1 MIAHLGKR
9 CFNFVK
15 EFSPNNIIMVV
26 SFIATHQARLRGFL
40 QELINT
46 YDPIWSIT
54 ESSNSQKPSTN
65 LMNFKTDPPEAIYI
79 DEIGK
84 RQQCRNYNLLN
95 LADWIIQNELSSKTV
110 SPVETVSQ
118 VETESP
124 VEETASPV
132 EKTDIKDIKNFFD
145 DEGEIASFMNCAI
158 LKIHMDG
165 RYVTIELVYQGE
177 LEEDK
182 GNRRYF
188 VTQSDKIEQVEFKKI
203 TLPLENTI
211 LSHFFDKGIYTFY
224 LMRHGQG
231 DHNVRTDFN
240 KRFAQLFYT
249 GNTTLTQI
257 GKDQAIKAAKALDLN
272 PTTINYLFTSDLKRT
287 RETLAYF
294 YMQLCIELINKN
306 IKTNKTNKTNKPIE
320 INKTFYILPCS
331 HELQYKISNETST
344 NIDKLN
350 EREVIA
356 SENKPACQFN
366 EIIIQE
372 ANYPFTF
379 TSNASYYRDFYD
391 SKCRYGAIRKSWF
404 GRKGGKKKT
413 RKARVSHK
421 TTYKR
426 KGKKSNSHRR
436 RRRRNTKKR
445 SR

>member
-46 YDPIWSIT
+46 
-54 ESSNSQKPSTN
+54 QSTN
-65 LMNFKTDPPEAIYI
+65 TWHISGEPKELMDFKTDPPEAINT

-95 LADWIIQNELSSKTV
+95 LADWIIKNEPPVETDSPV
-110 SPVETVSQ
+110 ENESPVETDITSI
-118 VETESP
+118 
-124 VEETASPV
+124 
-132 EKTDIKDIKNFFD
+132 KTKFFD
-145 DEGEIASFMNCAI
+145 DKGEIASFMNCAI
-158 LKIHMDG
+158 LKIHMNG
-165 RYVTIELVYQGE
+165 SYVTIELVYQGE
-177 LEEDK
+177 LDEDK
-182 GNRRYF
+182 GKKRRYF
-188 VTQSDKIEQVEFKKI
+188 VTQSDNTQSDNTQSDNTQSDNTQSDNIVKVVFEKI

-211 LSHFFDKGIYTFY
+211 LSHFINKENYTFY

-231 DHNVRTDFN
+231 DHNVRTGFW
-240 KRFAQLFYT
+240 KKAT
-249 GNTTLTQI
+249 AVVGIGNTTLTQTGI
-257 GKDQAIKAAKALDLN
+257 NQAINAADFAANELNLD

-287 RETLAYF
+287 RQTLAYF
-294 YMQLCIELINKN
+294 YMQLCINKKLINN
-306 IKTNKTNKTNKPIE
+306 T
-320 INKTFYILPCS
+320 NKTFYILPCS
-331 HELQYKISNETST
+331 HELSYVKSNESIT

-350 EREVIA
+350 DGLLIA

-366 EIIIQE
+366 DIIIQE
-372 ANYPFTF
+372 GNNKFTF

-391 SKCRYGAIRKSWF
+391 SNCRFGTFRKIRF

-445 SR
+445 IR

>member
-40 QELINT
+40 QELIN
-46 YDPIWSIT
+46 I
-54 ESSNSQKPSTN
+54 QSTN
-65 LMNFKTDPPEAIYI
+65 TWHISGEPKELMYFKTNVSDDQSI
-79 DEIGK
+79 DVHKTGE
-84 RQQCRNYNLLN
+84 RQHCRDYNLLN
-95 LADWIIQNELSSKTV
+95 LADWIIQNELSSKTA
-110 SPVETVSQ
+110 SQ
-118 VETESP
+118 
-124 VEETASPV
+124 VEETASQD
-132 EKTDIKDIKNFFD
+132 EETDIKDIKTNFFD
-145 DEGEIASFMNCAI
+145 GGEIASFMNCAI

-165 RYVTIELVYQGE
+165 KRVTIELVYQGE
-177 LEEDK
+177 LDEDK

-188 VTQSDKIEQVEFKKI
+188 VTQNNNTLSTNIKQVEFKKI

-211 LSHFFDKGIYTFY
+211 LSHFAGKREYTFY

-231 DHNVRTDFN
+231 DHNVRTGLLKKATAVFGI
-240 KRFAQLFYT
+240 
-249 GNTTLTQI
+249 GNTTLTQTGI
-257 GKDQAIKAAKALDLN
+257 NQAIKAAKALDLN

-331 HELQYKISNETST
+331 HELAYEKSNETST

-350 EREVIA
+350 EGVVIA

-379 TSNASYYRDFYD
+379 TSNASYYEKFYD
-391 SKCRYGAIRKSWF
+391 SNCRYGIFRNSWF

-445 SR
+445 IR

>member
-9 CFNFVK
+9 WFNFVK
-15 EFSPNNIIMVV
+15 EFSPNNIIMIV

-46 YDPIWSIT
+46 YDPTWST
-54 ESSNSQKPSTN
+54 TKSSNSQKPSKN
-65 LMNFKTDPPEAIYI
+65 LMDFKTDPPEAINI

-95 LADWIIQNELSSKTV
+95 LADWIIQNV
-110 SPVETVSQ
+110 SPVE
-118 VETESP
+118 ETESP
-124 VEETASPV
+124 VEETDITSI
-132 EKTDIKDIKNFFD
+132 KTKFFD

-182 GNRRYF
+182 GKRRYF
-188 VTQSDKIEQVEFKKI
+188 VTQSDNIEQVVFNKI
-203 TLPLENTI
+203 TLPLNNTI
-211 LSHFFDKGIYTFY
+211 LSHFFDKGKYTFY

-231 DHNVRTDFN
+231 DHNVRTGFL
-240 KRFAQLFYT
+240 KKAT
-249 GNTTLTQI
+249 AAVGIGNTTLTKKGI
-257 GKDQAIKAAKALDLN
+257 KQALTAANALDLN

-287 RETLAYF
+287 RQTLAYF
-294 YMQLCIELINKN
+294 YMKLCIESINNNTN
-306 IKTNKTNKTNKPIE
+306 IET
-320 INKTFYILPCS
+320 NKTFYILPCS
-331 HELQYKISNETST
+331 HELSYVKSNKTST

-356 SENKPACQFN
+356 SENKPACKFN
-366 EIIIQE
+366 DIIIQE
-372 ANYPFTF
+372 GNYTFTF
-379 TSNASYYRDFYD
+379 TSNAKYYIDFYD
-391 SKCRYGAIRKSWF
+391 SNCRFGIFRQSWF

-445 SR
+445 IR